1 MIRDSK
7 NMVAGRASMIC
18 VANLR
23 ADIENRFAELLNQ
36 DYPRFSDAEFERRRK
51 FAHKLCERD
60 DLDAVIIAQ
69 SMRAGTATFWFTGW
83 PVTQEAVTVI
93 MPGLAP
99 RMYVQYFNH
108 VPLARKLGVNI
119 DVDWGEDSGLRRAVE
134 FIRTHSPKPP
144 RLGVVGLL
152 SPNQHQQI
160 AATAATIVDANA
172 AYNEMRLVKSA
183 EEIHWL
189 RLGAGLTDL
198 AIASLAA
205 AARPG
210 LSERELGDIV
220 ERSYFPLGGTNAIH
234 YFAAT
239 PMTNPTCAVPA
250 QFPSTRKLQHGD
262 VLVTEISAQFWEYS
276 GQVLRSFAVDAEPS
290 PLFRELHAVADAA
303 FDAIVACIKPG
314 VWADDLRNASL
325 LIEEAGFTVI
335 DDVVHGYGGGYLPPI
350 LRAAERNTVVPKMRL
365 EAGMALVV
373 QPNVTTKDQSAGVQT
388 GHLGLVTATGF
399 ESLQQF
405 PRGFHVLGK

>member
-1 MIRDSK
+1 MRSELISEVGSLEPGKRADIVVFDARRPHIGVWNRPLSTF
-7 NMVAGRASMIC
+7 VSAGRGADAKIVMVDGRICYRDGRFCYGPDATEILREAEDAASVILKLAGLTSRLSPPWRSRVPMGKTDGTWC
-18 VANLR
+18 NDPRQQKHVVAEASSLLISVAKLR

-36 DYPRFSDAEFERRRK
+36 DYPRFSNAEFERRRK

-93 MPGLAP
+93 MRGLAP

-119 DVDWGEDSGLRRAVE
+119 DVYWGEDSGLRRALE
-134 FIRTHSPKPP
+134 FVRAHSPKPP

-152 SPNQHQQI
+152 SPNQHQQL

-189 RLGAGLTDL
+189 RLGAGIDRLGNRL
-198 AIASLAA
+198 PRGSGAA
-205 AARPG
+205 G
-210 LSERELGDIV
+210 V
-220 ERSYFPLGGTNAIH
+220 ERAGARGHRGKIILFALGGTNAIH

-239 PMTNPTCAVPA
+239 PMANPTVAVPA
-250 QFPSTRKLQHGD
+250 QFPSTRKAPARRRPGD
-262 VLVTEISAQFWEYS
+262 
-276 GQVLRSFAVDAEPS
+276 GD
-290 PLFRELHAVADAA
+290 
-303 FDAIVACIKPG
+303 
-314 VWADDLRNASL
+314 
-325 LIEEAGFTVI
+325 
-335 DDVVHGYGGGYLPPI
+335 
-350 LRAAERNTVVPKMRL
+350 
-365 EAGMALVV
+365 
-373 QPNVTTKDQSAGVQT
+373 
-388 GHLGLVTATGF
+388 
-399 ESLQQF
+399 
-405 PRGFHVLGK
+405 